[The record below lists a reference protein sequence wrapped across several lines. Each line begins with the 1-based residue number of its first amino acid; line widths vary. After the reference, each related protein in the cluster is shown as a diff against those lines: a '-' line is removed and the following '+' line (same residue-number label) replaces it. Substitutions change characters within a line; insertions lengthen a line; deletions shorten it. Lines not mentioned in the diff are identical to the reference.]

1 MVIDIIPITQEYI
14 VGHLN
19 DFFRLEHNWT
29 ELEEDAWTK
38 ENYLLD
44 LPGKWRLSYA
54 AEVDNLLVGYIIGS
68 AAKDCPTSS
77 NINKIVVDTL
87 YRRKKIGKRLLAKYI
102 QACLRDGIIIS
113 ELKALP
119 DNLSANMLYLNIGYK
134 LTGTSWGK
142 DDRMRYIYEKKLLE

>member
-1 MVIDIIPITQEYI
+1 MVIEIIPITQEYI

-19 DFFRLEHNWT
+19 DFFRLEHNWI
-29 ELEEDAWTK
+29 ELGEDAWTR

-87 YRRKKIGKRLLAKYI
+87 YRRKNIGKRLLVEYI
-102 QACLRDGIIIS
+102 QACLRDGIIRS

-119 DNLSANMLYLNIGYK
+119 DNLSANLLYLNTGYK
-134 LTGTSWGK
+134 KMGAARGK
-142 DDRMRYIYEKKLLE
+142 DNRLRYIYEKKLLE